1 MAFSGHGRWQSRHR
15 TCSAFIDEGWMGRNA
30 DLFHTVLVPVDFSPC
45 SNEAF
50 RVACELARL
59 TGADVMV
66 LHVIDTSALA
76 AFNRLGLLAV
86 PSDGAAQRKRLR
98 HHARL
103 NVRRLL
109 ESDEAKGVTATRLIV
124 EGAPFVEIA
133 KVARMQQVD
142 LVVMGSYGGRSGSV
156 DKLFF
161 GSTAE
166 KIVRTAG
173 CPVLTVPLALPAGRR
188 KTNEP
193 QGGVYGHAE

>member
-1 MAFSGHGRWQSRHR
+1 
-15 TCSAFIDEGWMGRNA
+15 MGRDTNLFNA
-30 DLFHTVLVPVDFSPC
+30 ILVPVDFSPC
-45 SNEAF
+45 SDQAF
-50 RVACELARL
+50 RVACQMARL
-59 TGADVMV
+59 CGAAMLI

-86 PSDGAAQRKRLR
+86 PSDATAQRRRLR

-109 ESDEAKGVTATRLIV
+109 ESKEAETVKVTRMIL

-133 KVARMQQVD
+133 KVARTGNID

-156 DKLFF
+156 DKIFF

-166 KIVRTAG
+166 KVVRTAG
-173 CPVLTVPLALPAGRR
+173 CPVLTVPIPVSASQRGASR
-188 KTNEP
+188 
-193 QGGVYGHAE
+193 

>member
-1 MAFSGHGRWQSRHR
+1 MGQGSR
-15 TCSAFIDEGWMGRNA
+15 
-30 DLFHTVLVPVDFSPC
+30 LFEAILVPVDFSPC

-50 RVACELARL
+50 RVACQVARL
-59 TGADVMV
+59 CGASLLI

-86 PSDGAAQRKRLR
+86 PSDAAAQRRRLR

-103 NVRRLL
+103 HVRRLL
-109 ESDEAKGVTATRLIV
+109 ESEEAKDVALTRMIV

-133 KVARMQQVD
+133 KVARMGKVD

-156 DKLFF
+156 DKIFF

-166 KIVRTAG
+166 KVVRTAG
-173 CPVLTVPLALPAGRR
+173 CPVLTVPLPASAGPR
-188 KTNEP
+188 KSTR
-193 QGGVYGHAE
+193 